1 MSGTSNQSKEQD
13 NVSPGNK
20 KRPVLPTLLFGAIS
34 ILTYLL
40 LFMNEEWVMNNFTK
54 GNWYAVYPIFTA
66 FFFSFVHGAFAS
78 YFISTLGL
86 EEKK

>member
-1 MSGTSNQSKEQD
+1 MQN

-20 KRPVLPTLLFGAIS
+20 KRPVLPLLIFGVIS
-34 ILTYLL
+34 ILAYLL

-54 GNWYAVYPIFTA
+54 GNWHAVYPIVTA
-66 FFFSFVHGAFAS
+66 FFFSFVHGVFAS

>member
-1 MSGTSNQSKEQD
+1 MQN

-20 KRPVLPTLLFGAIS
+20 KKPVLLTLIFGAIS
-34 ILTYLL
+34 ISAYLL

-54 GNWYAVYPIFTA
+54 GNWYAVYPIVTA
-66 FFFSFVHGAFAS
+66 FFFSFVHGVFAS

>member
-1 MSGTSNQSKEQD
+1 MQNE
-13 NVSPGNK
+13 VSPGNK
-20 KRPVLPTLLFGAIS
+20 KRPVLLAVFFGAIS
-34 ILTYLL
+34 ILAYLL

-54 GNWYAVYPIFTA
+54 GNWYAAYPIVTA
-66 FFFSFVHGAFAS
+66 FFFSFVHGVFAS